1 MPNYSLVAN
10 STFQP
15 FSFQELAMPID
26 RENAYHENILNE
38 YDKLSSQS
46 DILEALG
53 SDVRDKDTDTYKKYK
68 DFSQTLLN
76 ARDKLNSN
84 GLDFDVRNTLSNLR
98 TAYSKE
104 IVPIQTAYNK
114 REQEYQE
121 QRRALMSNPS
131 LIFLRDAATSSV
143 DDYIKNPTANNGV
156 INGANITATVANMAK
171 GLQAKIMNEGDA
183 HLRSLDSTTYDY
195 IVNHGITPEMIQNW
209 EKYPMLRNIVDTALK
224 TNGVTGDALSTISN
238 QRAKAIWNKSVTSA
252 VAGLWNGVGPDTSQ
266 IVTNYEGQLQAQYEY
281 QKKAAEEL
289 GSLQQ
294 GATTNSGISKDP
306 EPLRAMEDISDTEDK
321 IKELN
326 SWEQKGY
333 IKYTPK
339 GIVLTQSG
347 AKAIRA
353 SEIKKGPSTSSYIA
367 SMGGEPAKKSTSN
380 TGYSG
385 FKAWY
390 VKNVGGYDAEKNIIN
405 TPSTHLNKY
414 RNKLKAGEF
423 DTIRSTEYIRKLSVD
438 DGKRFLGAVKTAYR
452 GSKQGVQEV
461 QFTKDGWK
469 PVGDYIDLSKL
480 NTSGEK
486 AAYISDV
493 RYSKDGD
500 TAMLNIPGKNPV
512 RIKLPTGLHSTAQE
526 NVHRSL
532 MNEHLYSLALQKG
545 LRPKMVNN
553 RILIDK
559 KGRIVYTPVK
569 MTNADKARL
578 EQLRNQA
585 IEEAYMYGSQYVVTS
600 GSPKEK
606 NNSFN
611 F

>member
-38 YDKLSSQS
+38 YDKLSSQT

-76 ARDKLNSN
+76 ARDRLNAN
-84 GLDFDVRNTLSNLR
+84 GLDYDVRNTLSNLR
-98 TAYSKE
+98 SAYSKE

-114 REQEYQE
+114 REQDYQT
-121 QRRALMSNPS
+121 QSRALLSNPS

-143 DDYIKNPTANNGV
+143 EDYLKNPTANNGV
-156 INGANITATVANMAK
+156 INGLGITSTVANMAK
-171 GLQAKIMNEGDA
+171 SLQNKILNEGDA

-195 IVNHGITPEMIQNW
+195 IVKHGITPDMIQNW
-209 EKYPMLRNIVDTALK
+209 EKYPMLRDIVKTALS
-224 TNGVTGDALSTISN
+224 TNGVTDDALSTISD
-238 QRAKAIWNKSVTSA
+238 QRAKAIWNKSINSA

-266 IVTNYEGQLQAQYEY
+266 IVTNYEGQLQTQYEY
-281 QKKAAEEL
+281 QKKLAEEAAAVQ
-289 GSLQQ
+289 S
-294 GATTNSGISKDP
+294 TTNSISKDP
-306 EPLRAMEDISDTEDK
+306 EPLRAAEDISNVENKLKD
-321 IKELN
+321 LN
-326 SWEQKGY
+326 IWEEKGY

-339 GIVLTQSG
+339 GIVLTKSG
-347 AKAIRA
+347 VSAIRGTSAETDDYATKLARVSDPSA
-353 SEIKKGPSTSSYIA
+353 SVK
-367 SMGGEPAKKSTSN
+367 
-380 TGYSG
+380 
-385 FKAWY
+385 FK
-390 VKNVGGYDAEKNIIN
+390 NGDAEFREFFTKIGAYDPKTGNIIA
-405 TPSTHLNKY
+405 PSTHLNKY
-414 RNKLKAGEF
+414 RSKLKAGEY
-423 DTIRSTEYIRKLSVD
+423 DTYRSTEYTRKLSKE
-438 DGKRFLGAVKTAYR
+438 DGARFLEAIKTAYR
-452 GSKQGVQEV
+452 GSGKGIQGVK
-461 QFTKDGWK
+461 FTREGWK
-469 PVGDYIDLSKL
+469 HEGDYINLSEL
-480 NTSGEK
+480 ATSGEK

-493 RYSKDGD
+493 RYNKDGD
-500 TAMLNIPGKNPV
+500 TAMLNIPGKNPI

-569 MTNADKARL
+569 LTTADRARL

-585 IEEAYMYGSQYVVTS
+585 VDDAYMYGSQYVVTS
-600 GSPKEK
+600 TSPKEE
-606 NNSFN
+606 NGSFN

>member
-114 REQEYQE
+114 REQEYME

-143 DDYIKNPTANNGV
+143 DDYVKNPTVNNGV

-224 TNGVTGDALSTISN
+224 TNGVTDDALSTISN

-289 GSLQQ
+289 GNLQQ
-294 GATTNSGISKDP
+294 GATTNNGISKDP
-306 EPLRAMEDISDTEDK
+306 EPLRAIEDISSTEDK
-321 IKELN
+321 LKDLN

-339 GIVLTQSG
+339 GIVLTKAGVS
-347 AKAIRA
+347 AIRGTRA
-353 SEIKKGPSTSSYIA
+353 ETDDYGTKLARISDPSTSV
-367 SMGGEPAKKSTSN
+367 K
-380 TGYSG
+380 
-385 FKAWY
+385 
-390 VKNVGGYDAEKNIIN
+390 VKNGDPEFREFFTKIGAYNPKTGNIEA
-405 TPSTHLNKY
+405 PSTHLNKY
-414 RNKLKAGEF
+414 RSRLKAGEF
-423 DTIRSTEYIRKLSVD
+423 DTVRSTEYVRKLKGD
-438 DGKRFLGAVKTAYR
+438 DGKRFLEAVKTAYR
-452 GSKQGVQEV
+452 GNKKGVQEV
-461 QFTKDGWK
+461 QFTRNGWK
-469 PVGDYIDLSKL
+469 PVGDYIDLSEL

-486 AAYISDV
+486 AAYISDI
-493 RYSKDGD
+493 RYNKDGD
-500 TAMLNIPGKNPV
+500 TAMLNIPGKNPI

-569 MTNADKARL
+569 MTNVDKAKL

-585 IEEAYMYGSQYVVTS
+585 VEEAYMYGSQYVVTS
-600 GSPKEK
+600 GSPNEENK
-606 NNSFN
+606 SFN

>member
-53 SDVRDKDTDTYKKYK
+53 SDVRDKDKDAYKKYK

-114 REQEYQE
+114 REQEYME

-143 DDYIKNPTANNGV
+143 DDYIKNPTVNNGV

-171 GLQAKIMNEGDA
+171 GLQNKIMNEGDA

-224 TNGVTGDALSTISN
+224 TNGVTDDALSTISN

-294 GATTNSGISKDP
+294 ETNNGISKDP
-306 EPLRAMEDISDTEDK
+306 EPLRAIEDISGTEDK
-321 IKELN
+321 LKDLN
-326 SWEQKGY
+326 NWVQKGY

-347 AKAIRA
+347 AKAIRTKSS
-353 SEIKKGPSTSSYIA
+353 SEIKKGPSTSSYIT
-367 SMGGEPAKKSTSN
+367 SMGGESTKKN
-380 TGYSG
+380 TGYSD

-405 TPSTHLNKY
+405 TPSTHLNSYK
-414 RNKLKAGEF
+414 NKLKAGEY
-423 DTIRSTEYIRKLSVD
+423 DTYRSTEYVRKLKGD
-438 DGKRFLGAVKTAYR
+438 DGKRFLDDVKMAYR

-461 QFTKDGWK
+461 QFTRNGWK
-469 PVGDYIDLSKL
+469 PVGDYIDLSAL

-493 RYSKDGD
+493 RYNKDGD
-500 TAMLNIPGKNPV
+500 TAMLNIPGKNPI

-569 MTNADKARL
+569 LTTADKARL

-585 IEEAYMYGSQYVVTS
+585 IDDAYMYGSQYVVTS
-600 GSPKEK
+600 TSPNEENK
-606 NNSFN
+606 SFN